1 LSLAMPSGHIIVT
14 GGSRGIG
21 AAICRRLAADGH
33 AVAVNYTADA
43 KAAEATVAEIKKSG
57 GRAQAFQADVADSAQ
72 IHRLFEQATEA
83 LGPLAGLVNNA
94 GVSGRFAT
102 TDERE
107 AAELTQLFQINVIG
121 TILACK
127 EAVLRLST
135 KHGGSGGA
143 IVNIS
148 SIAARLGGLP
158 GLASYAATK
167 GAVES
172 FTKGLATEVGP
183 EGIRANV
190 VAPGFTATDMTRDQI
205 AQPGFRERIEGM
217 LPVTVRHED
226 FGKEGVLPVFVIR
239 ALDEDGKTSE
249 RKYKLNSPIV
259 RRVLAPNEEPG
270 KALRKEPRKSS
281 AKKHRRT
288 R

>member
-1 LSLAMPSGHIIVT
+1 MPSGLIIVT

-43 KAAEATVAEIKKSG
+43 KAAEVTVEQIKNSG
-57 GRAQAFQADVADSAQ
+57 GLAQAFQADVSDPAQ
-72 IHRLFEQATEA
+72 LPRLFDQATEA

-94 GVSGRFAT
+94 GVTGRSAT
-102 TDERE
+102 TDQRE

-135 KHGGSGGA
+135 KHGGSGGS
-143 IVNIS
+143 IVNVS

-183 EGIRANV
+183 EGIRVNA

-205 AQPGFRERIEGM
+205 AQSGFRERVESMTPLRRVGAPEEIAEAAAWLISPAAAFVTGSV
-217 LPVTVRHED
+217 VTVSGGR
-226 FGKEGVLPVFVIR
+226 
-239 ALDEDGKTSE
+239 
-249 RKYKLNSPIV
+249 
-259 RRVLAPNEEPG
+259 
-270 KALRKEPRKSS
+270 
-281 AKKHRRT
+281 
-288 R
+288 

>member
-1 LSLAMPSGHIIVT
+1 MPSGLIIVT

-57 GRAQAFQADVADSAQ
+57 GQAQAFQADVADPAQ
-72 IHRLFEQATEA
+72 IPRLFEQATKA
-83 LGPLAGLVNNA
+83 LGPLVGLVNNA
-94 GVSGRFAT
+94 GATGNFAT
-102 TDERE
+102 TDARE
-107 AAELTQLFQINVIG
+107 GAELIQLFQINVIG
-121 TILACK
+121 PILACK

-135 KHGGSGGA
+135 KRGGSGGS

-190 VAPGFTATDMTRDQI
+190 VAPGFTATDMTRGQI
-205 AQPGFRERIEGM
+205 AEPGFRERIEGM
-217 LPVTVRHED
+217 TPLRRVGAPEEIAEAAAWLISPAAAFVTGSVVTVSGGR
-226 FGKEGVLPVFVIR
+226 
-239 ALDEDGKTSE
+239 
-249 RKYKLNSPIV
+249 
-259 RRVLAPNEEPG
+259 
-270 KALRKEPRKSS
+270 
-281 AKKHRRT
+281 
-288 R
+288 

>member
-1 LSLAMPSGHIIVT
+1 MPSGLIIVT

-21 AAICRRLAADGH
+21 AAICRRLAADGY
-33 AVAVNYTADA
+33 ALGVNYAVDA

-57 GRAQAFQADVADSAQ
+57 GRAQAFQADVADPAQ
-72 IHRLFEQATEA
+72 LPRLFDQATKA

-94 GVSGRFAT
+94 GSTGRFAT
-102 TDERE
+102 TDKQE
-107 AAELTQLFQINVIG
+107 AEALTQLFQINVIG

-135 KHGGSGGA
+135 KHGGSGGS

-172 FTKGLATEVGP
+172 FTKGFATEVGP

-205 AQPGFRERIEGM
+205 AEPGFRERIEGM
-217 LPVTVRHED
+217 TPLRRVGAPEEIAEAAAWLISPASACVVTVSGGR
-226 FGKEGVLPVFVIR
+226 
-239 ALDEDGKTSE
+239 
-249 RKYKLNSPIV
+249 
-259 RRVLAPNEEPG
+259 
-270 KALRKEPRKSS
+270 
-281 AKKHRRT
+281 
-288 R
+288 

>member
-1 LSLAMPSGHIIVT
+1 MPSGLIIVT

-21 AAICRRLAADGH
+21 AAICRRLAADGY
-33 AVAVNYTADA
+33 ALGVNYAADA

-57 GRAQAFQADVADSAQ
+57 GRAQAFQADIADAAQ
-72 IHRLFEQATEA
+72 LPRLFEEATKA

-94 GVSGRFAT
+94 GVTGRFAT
-102 TDERE
+102 TDQRE
-107 AAELTQLFQINVIG
+107 GAELTQLFAINVIG

-135 KHGGSGGA
+135 RRGGSGGS

-158 GLASYAATK
+158 GLAAYAATK

-183 EGIRANV
+183 EGVRVNA
-190 VAPGFTATDMTRDQI
+190 VAPGFTATDMTRDQL
-205 AQPGFRERIEGM
+205 AQASFRERIEGM
-217 LPVTVRHED
+217 TPLRRVGAPEEIAEAAAWLISPAAAFVTGSVVTVSGGR
-226 FGKEGVLPVFVIR
+226 
-239 ALDEDGKTSE
+239 
-249 RKYKLNSPIV
+249 
-259 RRVLAPNEEPG
+259 
-270 KALRKEPRKSS
+270 
-281 AKKHRRT
+281 
-288 R
+288 

>member
-1 LSLAMPSGHIIVT
+1 MPQGLVVVT

-21 AAICRRLAADGH
+21 AAICRRLAADGYV
-33 AVAVNYTADA
+33 VAVNYSANA
-43 KAAEATVAEIKKSG
+43 KAAEATVAEIETSG
-57 GRAQAFQADVADSAQ
+57 GRAQAFQADVADPAQ
-72 IHRLFEQATEA
+72 LPRLFDQATKA

-94 GVSGRFAT
+94 GVTGNAVT
-102 TDERE
+102 TDQRE
-107 AAELTQLFQINVIG
+107 VAELTQLFQINVIG

-158 GLASYAATK
+158 GLASYSATK

-183 EGIRANV
+183 EGIRVNA
-190 VAPGFTATDMTRDQI
+190 VAPGFTATDLTRDQI
-205 AQPGFRERIEGM
+205 AQPGFRERIEG
-217 LPVTVRHED
+217 LTPLRRVGAPEEIAEAAAWLISPAAAFVTGSVVTVSGGR
-226 FGKEGVLPVFVIR
+226 
-239 ALDEDGKTSE
+239 
-249 RKYKLNSPIV
+249 
-259 RRVLAPNEEPG
+259 
-270 KALRKEPRKSS
+270 
-281 AKKHRRT
+281 
-288 R
+288 

>member
-1 LSLAMPSGHIIVT
+1 MPSGLIIVT

-21 AAICRRLAADGH
+21 AAICRRLSADGY
-33 AVAVNYTADA
+33 AVAVNYAADA
-43 KAAEATVAEIKKSG
+43 KAAEATVAEIKKAG
-57 GRAQAFQADVADSAQ
+57 GRAQAFQADVADAGQ
-72 IHRLFEQATEA
+72 LPRLFDEATKA

-94 GVSGRFAT
+94 GITGRFAT
-102 TDERE
+102 TDQRE
-107 AAELTQLFQINVIG
+107 AQELAQLFQINVIG

-135 KHGGSGGA
+135 KHGGTGGS

-183 EGIRANV
+183 EGVRANA
-190 VAPGFTATDMTRDQI
+190 VAPGFTDTDMNREQL
-205 AQPGFRERIEGM
+205 AQAGFRERIEGM
-217 LPVTVRHED
+217 TPLRRIGAPEEIAEAAAWLISPAAAFVTGSVVTVSGGR
-226 FGKEGVLPVFVIR
+226 
-239 ALDEDGKTSE
+239 
-249 RKYKLNSPIV
+249 
-259 RRVLAPNEEPG
+259 
-270 KALRKEPRKSS
+270 
-281 AKKHRRT
+281 
-288 R
+288 

>member
-1 LSLAMPSGHIIVT
+1 MPSGLIIVT

-33 AVAVNYTADA
+33 AVAVNYAADA
-43 KAAEATVAEIKKSG
+43 KAAEATVAQIKKSG
-57 GRAQAFQADVADSAQ
+57 GRAAAFQANVTDAVHL
-72 IHRLFEQATEA
+72 HRLFDDATQS

-94 GVSGRFAT
+94 GVTGLFAT

-135 KHGGSGGA
+135 KRGGSGGS

-148 SIAARLGGLP
+148 SIAARTGGLP
-158 GLASYAATK
+158 GLTPYAATK

-183 EGIRANV
+183 EGVRANV

-217 LPVTVRHED
+217 TPLRRVGAPEEIAEAAAWLISPAAAFVTGSVVTVSGGR
-226 FGKEGVLPVFVIR
+226 
-239 ALDEDGKTSE
+239 
-249 RKYKLNSPIV
+249 
-259 RRVLAPNEEPG
+259 
-270 KALRKEPRKSS
+270 
-281 AKKHRRT
+281 
-288 R
+288 